1 MNPGTAAELFPLA
14 ESVSPEDLERIFG
27 AFGKVSAVDIQKRS
41 GTRIV
46 VITYASR
53 WVNLWVN
60 IFRFLKE
67 NVSRMD
73 CEEAI
78 GNLDCS
84 EVGGT
89 VISLKQV
96 VRT

>member
-1 MNPGTAAELFPLA
+1 MSE
-14 ESVSPEDLERIFG
+14 
-27 AFGKVSAVDIQKRS
+27 
-41 GTRIV
+41 
-46 VITYASR
+46 Y
-53 WVNLWVN
+53 
-60 IFRFLKE
+60 FRFLKE